1 MDVTKLLVQPEST
14 IRQVIVCIDRGGQGI
29 ALVVD
34 QKQHLLGT
42 VTDGDIRRAMLSGMD
57 LELPVSV
64 ILAKRAETAYPQPI
78 TAALST
84 PEAEL
89 LRLMNKHTIRHIPLL
104 DDCGA
109 VAGIALLSE
118 LVKEYE
124 MPITAMVM
132 AGGMGTRL
140 RPLTEEL
147 PKPMLPVGDR
157 PLLELIIEQLRQ
169 TGIHQ
174 VNIATHYKPEK
185 ITEHFGNGR
194 DFGIDIRYVAEEQPL
209 GTAGALSLMQPPDRP
224 LLVMNGDILTRV
236 NFKQMYAFHREHH
249 ADLTVGVRPYQVQV
263 PYGVVESDGVHLCRL
278 AEKPIYT
285 FFVNAGIYLLEPA
298 AYRYI
303 PMNGRRF
310 DMPDLI
316 ERLIADGRR
325 VVSFPVRE
333 YWLDIGQHDDYLQAQ
348 EDVRNGV
355 YGD

>member
-14 IRQVIVCIDRGGQGI
+14 IRQVIGCIDRGGQGI

-34 QKQHLLGT
+34 QEKHLLGT
-42 VTDGDIRRAMLSGMD
+42 ITDGDIRRAMLSGVD
-57 LELPVSV
+57 LELPVAV
-64 ILAKRAETAYPQPI
+64 ILSKRAETAYPQPI

-89 LRLMNKHTIRHIPLL
+89 LRLMNKYTIRHIPLL

-132 AGGMGTRL
+132 AGGMGLRL

-169 TGIHQ
+169 TGIQQ

-194 DFGIDIRYVAEEQPL
+194 DFGIDIRYVTEEQPL
-209 GTAGALSLMQPPDRP
+209 GTAGALSLMPPPDRP

-236 NFKQMYAFHREHH
+236 NFQQMYAFHREHH
-249 ADLTVGVRPYQVQV
+249 ADLTVGVRPYQVQI

-285 FFVNAGIYLLEPA
+285 FFVNAGIYLLEPT

-303 PMNGRRF
+303 PKNGRRF

-316 ERLIADGRR
+316 ERLIADGRC
-325 VVSFPVRE
+325 VVNFPVRE

-355 YGD
+355 LG